1 MRPIDA
7 TELFE
12 DMMRADVSSR
22 EKIAAIIKKQPTI
35 KGIETNKMINHFR
48 RLSNEYM
55 QKSEHYKGMALAYST
70 AADSI
75 MLAME
80 EGDID
85 AES

>member
-7 TELFE
+7 TELLE
-12 DMMRADVSSR
+12 DMMKADVSSR
-22 EKIAAIIKKQPTI
+22 EKIAAI
-35 KGIETNKMINHFR
+35 R

-55 QKSEHYKGMALAYST
+55 QKSEHYRRMALAYST

-75 MLAME
+75 KLIME
-80 EGDID
+80 EGDKY

>member
-7 TELFE
+7 TELLE

-35 KGIETNKMINHFR
+35 NTIEPNKMINHFQ

-55 QKSEHYKGMALAYST
+55 QKSEHYRGMALAYLT

-80 EGDID
+80 EGDAD